1 MADGG
6 NKTMGGAEWAMLIAL
21 SALWG
26 GSFFFNGVAVHG
38 LPPLTIVVL
47 RTGLGAVALW
57 LFCRATGVRMPADR
71 HIWLAF
77 FVMGL
82 LNNVVPFSLIV
93 WGQTH
98 IASGLAAILNATT
111 PVFTVLVAHVLTAD
125 EKLTW
130 NRLAGVVLGLAGV
143 VVMIG
148 PAALAGLGVAILAQI
163 AVLGGALSY
172 AFAGIFGRRFRA
184 MGISPA
190 VTALGQV
197 TASTLM
203 LAPIALFVDH
213 PWTLVPPGLSVLGGR
228 SWPGAVVDG
237 ARLHPLFPHSGECRR
252 HQCPPGHAAGAGQRH
267 HSRRPR
273 AGRAARPAPLR
284 RHGADCHRPCGNRRP
299 PAAPTQAG
307 LSQPEL
313 TNRVAPP
320 APCPKAPASGRRRMP
335 PRPVRRVWH

>member
-111 PVFTVLVAHVLTAD
+111 PVFTVLVAHVMTAD

-213 PWTLVPPGLSVLGGR
+213 PWTLVPPGLSVWAAVLGLALLSTALAYILYFR
-228 SWPGAVVDG
+228 ILAS
-237 ARLHPLFPHSGECRR
+237 
-252 HQCPPGHAAGAGQRH
+252 AGATNVLLVTLLVPVSAIILGALVLGERLDPRH
-267 HSRRPR
+267 F
-273 AGRAARPAPLR
+273 AGMALIAIGLAAIDGRLLR
-284 RHGADCHRPCGNRRP
+284 RLK
-299 PAAPTQAG
+299 PA
-307 LSQPEL
+307 
-313 TNRVAPP
+313 
-320 APCPKAPASGRRRMP
+320 
-335 PRPVRRVWH
+335 